1 MSDARVSRVGHAAM
15 SRRDALTHIAA
26 AAALAARPARAVAEN
41 SAVSLAGAHRRGF
54 AFIPASDPR
63 LTFEGRTAAGA
74 EGSRRIGFPGVAL
87 RFRTDAARVSA
98 RVTASSGDVYV
109 DVTVDDAS
117 PRRVRLARG
126 TQELVLYA
134 GAAQPRTIALLKR
147 TESWQGT
154 FEIAGIQVDAG
165 AVAPVAL
172 PDRRL
177 VFIGDSITCGS
188 SSDVPDASSTE
199 DGAQTNDG
207 AKSFG
212 RILAA
217 RLGAACHLV
226 GYGGRGVFRD
236 WQGIRDIANAPVFY
250 ERAMPD
256 EPAAVWDHRAFVPHA
271 IGICLGTNDFN
282 QGVPDQN
289 EFVNAYVEFVR
300 KVLRDAPG
308 APLFVIDSPMTTDS
322 VALGHRRTIQQDY
335 LDDVVRRVNAAGEAR
350 VRRAHV
356 AHYPGRAVNA
366 HPIAREHV
374 AIAAE
379 LAPYYR
385 EALGWS

>member
-1 MSDARVSRVGHAAM
+1 MSDARLPRIGATAI
-15 SRRDALTHIAA
+15 SRRDALTHIAG
-26 AAALAARPARAVAEN
+26 AAALAARPART
-41 SAVSLAGAHRRGF
+41 LAQVRAASGGGAHRRSS

-63 LTFEGRTAAGA
+63 LTFEGRTAPGPD
-74 EGSRRIGFPGVAL
+74 GSRRIGFPGVVL
-87 RFRTDAARVSA
+87 RFRTDGA
-98 RVTASSGDVYV
+98 RVTAHLTASSDDVYV
-109 DVTVDDAS
+109 DLTVAGA
-117 PRRVRLARG
+117 PARRIRLTRG
-126 TQELVLYA
+126 AQEVVLHA
-134 GAAQPRTIALLKR
+134 GAAEPRTIALLKR

-154 FEIAGIQVDAG
+154 LEIAGVQVDSG
-165 AVAPVAL
+165 AVAPVSL

-212 RILAA
+212 RVLAA

-226 GYGGRGVFRD
+226 GYGGRGVIRD

-256 EPAAVWDHRAFVPHA
+256 EPAALWDHRAFVPHA
-271 IGICLGTNDFN
+271 VGICLGTNDFN

-289 EFVNAYVEFVR
+289 EFVNAYVDFVR

-308 APLFVIDSPMTTDS
+308 AVLFVIDSPMTADS
-322 VALGHRRTIQQDY
+322 VALG
-335 LDDVVRRVNAAGEAR
+335 
-350 VRRAHV
+350 
-356 AHYPGRAVNA
+356 
-366 HPIAREHV
+366 
-374 AIAAE
+374 
-379 LAPYYR
+379 
-385 EALGWS
+385 